1 VHIPFRVTLP
11 EPRFGITK
19 EIFLQKIGKGCSEYA
34 DKFQSWEEL
43 MTLKGQTL
51 KKREIPVK
59 ARRWILNWVEK
70 YKQGEEPRGVR
81 FASIAEK
88 NKEKK
93 KERFE
98 KHKEDFAKRVARKL
112 YERNQEKQKK
122 RHGYN

>member
-1 VHIPFRVTLP
+1 M
-11 EPRFGITK
+11 
-19 EIFLQKIGKGCSEYA
+19 S
-34 DKFQSWEEL
+34 S
-43 MTLKGQTL
+43 KGQSL
-51 KKREIPVK
+51 KNREIPVK

-112 YERNQEKQKK
+112 YERNQEKKQKK
-122 RHGYN
+122 AWYRLIKKVNAERVKVKQEQLKKLDNKIAPQDQKQDQAN